1 MVFSDCPV
9 CIYAIF
15 STCLHNRVYT
25 SFKSLLLSL
34 SRAVSPSLLPQGTLE
49 LAGWHEILASGML
62 ALERKEKR
70 RKAGGKEGRWVSKSP
85 PPPLPS
91 PSQTE
96 VRVGTD
102 FSKPLRLRKVP
113 QKANCRARGACY
125 LRGTL
130 CLTPSSS
137 GLLGIETY
145 ECISIGIQN

>member
-70 RKAGGKEGRWVSKSP
+70 RKAGGKEGRKVGIKITTTTP
-85 PPPLPS
+85 PI
-91 PSQTE
+91 SQ
-96 VRVGTD
+96 
-102 FSKPLRLRKVP
+102 P
-113 QKANCRARGACY
+113 N
-125 LRGTL
+125 
-130 CLTPSSS
+130 
-137 GLLGIETY
+137 
-145 ECISIGIQN
+145 